1 MHIGLFGSD
10 QSFALRYI
18 LYIFTNLLNWSH
30 IVRFLLSGSQTI
42 VTCRDHRIQSSQFI
56 QHLQNHMSF
65 INGNFLKDK

>member
-30 IVRFLLSGSQTI
+30 IVRLLLSRVTKHFNVSGPPNTI
-42 VTCRDHRIQSSQFI
+42 SPVHSTSAKPYVSHQWKPLER
-56 QHLQNHMSF
+56 
-65 INGNFLKDK
+65 